1 MSDVANPV
9 PLAKPARRGLYVLL
23 SVVIA
28 LSGCSQKAVT
38 TQDQLDRKFAEMMKG
53 VTLVGRSTRLRDEKI
68 IGEEKYVIEGVSK
81 LAGDTWLFRSRLQY
95 GGHDIPLPLPV
106 TIKWAGDT
114 PVITLTDLSIPGMGA
129 YTARVILYRD
139 QYAGTWSG
147 KNEGGQIFGKIVRH
161 P

>member
-1 MSDVANPV
+1 MHKGR
-9 PLAKPARRGLYVLL
+9 LLVLL
-23 SVVIA
+23 SVLIA
-28 LSGCSQKAVT
+28 LCGCSKKVVT
-38 TQDQLDRKFAEMMKG
+38 TQDQLDRKFVEMMTG
-53 VTLVGRSTRLRDEKI
+53 VTLVGRSTRLHDDKI
-68 IGEEKYVIEGVSK
+68 VGEEKYVIEAVSK

-114 PVITLTDLSIPGMGA
+114 PVVTLTDLSIPGIGT
-129 YTARVILYRD
+129 YTARVLLYRG

-147 KNEGGQIFGKIVRH
+147 KKGGGQIFGKIVRN

>member
-1 MSDVANPV
+1 MHKDH
-9 PLAKPARRGLYVLL
+9 LLVLL
-23 SVVIA
+23 SVLLA
-28 LSGCSQKAVT
+28 LSGCSKKVVT
-38 TQDQLDRKFAEMMKG
+38 AQDQLDRKFAEMMKG
-53 VTLVGRSTRLRDEKI
+53 VTLVGRSTRLSDDKI

-81 LAGDTWLFRSRLQY
+81 VAGETWLFRSRLQY

-114 PVITLTDLSIPGMGA
+114 PVITLTDLSIPGMGT
-129 YTARVILYRD
+129 YTARVILYRG

-147 KNEGGQIFGKIVRH
+147 KKGGGQIFGQIFGKIVRN

>member
-1 MSDVANPV
+1 MSKNH
-9 PLAKPARRGLYVLL
+9 LLVLL

-28 LSGCSQKAVT
+28 LSDCSKKAVT
-38 TQDQLDRKFAEMMKG
+38 TQEQLDRKFQETMKG
-53 VTLVGRSTRLRDEKI
+53 VTLVGRSTRLQDDKI

-114 PVITLTDLSIPGMGA
+114 PVITLTDLSIPGMGT

-147 KNEGGQIFGKIVRH
+147 KKGGGQIFGKIVRN